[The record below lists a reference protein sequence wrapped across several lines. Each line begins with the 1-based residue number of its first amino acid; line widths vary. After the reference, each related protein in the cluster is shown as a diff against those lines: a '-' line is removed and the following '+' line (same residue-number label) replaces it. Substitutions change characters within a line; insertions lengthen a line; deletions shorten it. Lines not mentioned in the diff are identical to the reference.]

1 MKTAD
6 LNLYVFS
13 PGGLS
18 SPLGLVEGITGL
30 IWQELFSDAGTF
42 ELWCSL
48 NNNNLTLLQRNN
60 LLWIGLD
67 SLGVVEIRELSH
79 NEEGLILHI
88 KGRLAESYLDYRTI
102 FPVFTGSGNLGKVL
116 RDLVFNNMVDP
127 EDQNR
132 RIGDVSISSDPG
144 QDNLGPIIS
153 YQQTGGS
160 LLTEVSNLCQA
171 YSLGFRLKFISPLIK
186 EKFPH
191 LAFTLYQGTNRGIN
205 QNLVNPIIFSS
216 DLDDI
221 LDSTYLDNFSEV
233 RNKAYVAGEDSG
245 VNRVVVG
252 TGDLEARDIDLRE
265 LFIDA
270 RDLQS
275 TQSQGE
281 AIPESEYKKMLGERG
296 NTKLENYKAIETFE
310 ASLRN
315 SSSLEHQFGVDFFL
329 GDTVTIYDSRMRVQ
343 IDAVVTS
350 VIYTYD
356 EKGLNV
362 DLVFGYEQP
371 TLANKLRRRI

>member
-1 MKTAD
+1 MMKTAD

-102 FPVFTGSGNLGKVL
+102 FPVFTGSGNLGKIL

-132 RIGDVSISSDPG
+132 RIGSVSISSDPG

-186 EKFPH
+186 EEFPH
-191 LAFTLYQGTNRGIN
+191 LSFTLYQGTNRGIN

-221 LDSTYLDNFSEV
+221 LDSNYLDNLYEV
-233 RNKAYVAGEDSG
+233 RNKAYVGGED
-245 VNRVVVG
+245 
-252 TGDLEARDIDLRE
+252 
-265 LFIDA
+265 
-270 RDLQS
+270 
-275 TQSQGE
+275 
-281 AIPESEYKKMLGERG
+281 
-296 NTKLENYKAIETFE
+296 
-310 ASLRN
+310 
-315 SSSLEHQFGVDFFL
+315 
-329 GDTVTIYDSRMRVQ
+329 
-343 IDAVVTS
+343 
-350 VIYTYD
+350 
-356 EKGLNV
+356 
-362 DLVFGYEQP
+362 
-371 TLANKLRRRI
+371 

>member
-67 SLGVVEIRELSH
+67 SLGVVEMRELSH

-102 FPVFTGSGNLGKVL
+102 FPVFTGSGNLGKIL

-132 RIGDVSISSDPG
+132 RIGSVSISSDPG

-186 EKFPH
+186 EEFPH
-191 LAFTLYQGTNRGIN
+191 LSFTLYQGSNRGIN

-275 TQSQGE
+275 TQSQGGS
-281 AIPESEYKKMLGERG
+281 IPESEYKKMLGERG

-362 DLVFGYEQP
+362 DLVCGSAQP
-371 TLANKLRRRI
+371 TLPNELRRRI

>member
-102 FPVFTGSGNLGKVL
+102 FPTFTGSGKLGKVL
-116 RDLVFNNMVDP
+116 RDLVSDNLTWPD
-127 EDQNR
+127 DQNR
-132 RIGDVSISSDPG
+132 MIMDVSLSSDSG
-144 QDNLGPIIS
+144 QDTLGPSIS

-171 YSLGFRLKFISPLIK
+171 YSLGFRLKFISPLTG
-186 EKFPH
+186 ESFPH

-205 QNLVNPIIFSS
+205 QNLVNPIVFSS

-233 RNKAYVAGEDSG
+233 RNLAYVAGEDSG
-245 VNRVVVG
+245 ADRVVVG
-252 TGDLEARDIDLRE
+252 TGDLEARDIELRE

-275 TQSQGE
+275 TQSQGA
-281 AIPESEYKKMLGERG
+281 AIPESEYKQMLRERG

-315 SSSLEHQFGVDFFL
+315 SQSLEHQFGVDFFL
-329 GDTVTIYDSRMRVQ
+329 GDTITVYDSRMRVQ

>member
-1 MKTAD
+1 MR
-6 LNLYVFS
+6 NL
-13 PGGLS
+13 
-18 SPLGLVEGITGL
+18 
-30 IWQELFSDAGTF
+30 
-42 ELWCSL
+42 
-48 NNNNLTLLQRNN
+48 
-60 LLWIGLD
+60 
-67 SLGVVEIRELSH
+67 
-79 NEEGLILHI
+79 
-88 KGRLAESYLDYRTI
+88 
-102 FPVFTGSGNLGKVL
+102 
-116 RDLVFNNMVDP
+116 
-127 EDQNR
+127 
-132 RIGDVSISSDPG
+132 
-144 QDNLGPIIS
+144 
-153 YQQTGGS
+153 
-160 LLTEVSNLCQA
+160 
-171 YSLGFRLKFISPLIK
+171 
-186 EKFPH
+186 
-191 LAFTLYQGTNRGIN
+191 
-205 QNLVNPIIFSS
+205 
-216 DLDDI
+216 
-221 LDSTYLDNFSEV
+221 
-233 RNKAYVAGEDSG
+233 AYVAGEDSG

-275 TQSQGE
+275 TQSQGGS
-281 AIPESEYKKMLGERG
+281 IPESEYKKMLGERG